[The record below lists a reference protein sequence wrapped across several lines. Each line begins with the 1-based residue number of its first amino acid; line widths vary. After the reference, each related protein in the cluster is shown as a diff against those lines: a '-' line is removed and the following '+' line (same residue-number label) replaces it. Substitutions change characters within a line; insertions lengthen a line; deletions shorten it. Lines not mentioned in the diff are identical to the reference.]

1 MEDKITLANRL
12 LVRHISQHKI
22 LKMPTQRY
30 THIDTKPPVWS
41 NPPILEKYLLKAFTN
56 CYPAKIDTDQHY
68 QALNLCHFNTK
79 PMSHSLARRRAI
91 SQRKKQPQKI
101 SLQKDSL
108 THHYTLDHTDT
119 IHTTRTEVNTPALLS
134 YDTLLTDRNTY
145 QTQTWG
151 INIQKIP
158 VQYIFR
164 SIKTA
169 RPRGI
174 VTKNMMHMGC
184 LRSSKPFKEMMKY
197 KPSIVVRRKATSNR
211 PNSSI
216 KDEGESPL
224 CGW

>member
-12 LVRHISQHKI
+12 LLRHISQHKI
-22 LKMPTQRY
+22 LKTPTQRY

-56 CYPAKIDTDQHY
+56 CYPTKPDSCHNY
-68 QALNLCHFNTK
+68 QALNLCQISAK
-79 PMSHSLARRRAI
+79 PMPHSLARRRAI
-91 SQRKKQPQKI
+91 SQHKKQIQKL
-101 SLQKDSL
+101 SLPGSL
-108 THHYTLDHTDT
+108 TQHHTLDHTDT
-119 IHTTRTEVNTPALLS
+119 IHTTRTEVHTPALLS
-134 YDTLLTDRNTY
+134 YDMPFTDRSTY

-169 RPRGI
+169 RPRSI
-174 VTKNMMHMGC
+174 VGKNLMYMGC
-184 LRSSKPFKEMMKY
+184 HYSSKPFKEMMKY
-197 KPSIVVRRKATSNR
+197 KPSIIIRRKVTPTR

-216 KDEGESPL
+216 KDECESPL